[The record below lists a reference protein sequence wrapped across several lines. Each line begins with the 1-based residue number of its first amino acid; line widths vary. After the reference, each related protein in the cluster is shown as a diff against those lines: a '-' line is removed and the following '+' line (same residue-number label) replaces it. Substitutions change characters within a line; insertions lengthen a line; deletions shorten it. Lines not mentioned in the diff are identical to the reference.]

1 MLFIGTQFSNLQIVC
16 VCARTHTRARAHAR
30 ACMFVFVFVCARV
43 SNEPQDM
50 LVGTYVLGSVWGAGH
65 RAKATRTFTAIF

>member
-16 VCARTHTRARAHAR
+16 VCARAHTRARAHAR

-65 RAKATRTFTAIF
+65 PVIACHTYVYY